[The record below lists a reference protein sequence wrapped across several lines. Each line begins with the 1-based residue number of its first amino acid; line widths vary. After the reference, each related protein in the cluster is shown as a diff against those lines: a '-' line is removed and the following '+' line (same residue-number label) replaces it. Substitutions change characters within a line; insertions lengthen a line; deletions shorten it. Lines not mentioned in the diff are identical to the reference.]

1 MSKGFNSKDLE
12 MISECIKTQTI
23 WIINNNEKI
32 EKVLKELAEIKEYQA
47 FNHTTIHK
55 RFDGLGRFLK
65 KLESTLIGLS

>member
-12 MISECIKTQTI
+12 KISESIKTQNI

-32 EKVLKELAEIKEYQA
+32 EKVLKELAEIKEYQV
-47 FNHTTIHK
+47 FNHTTIYK